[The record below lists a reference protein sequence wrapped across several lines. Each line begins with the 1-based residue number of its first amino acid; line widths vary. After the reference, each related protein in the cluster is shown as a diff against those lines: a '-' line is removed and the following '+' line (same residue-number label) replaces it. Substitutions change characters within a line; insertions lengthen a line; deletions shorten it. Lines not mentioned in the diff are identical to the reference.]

1 MSKFWLKTLSIIYDL
16 TLVFLYLATPF
27 AIGMFIHLF
36 FKPYNLI
43 TVITFVIV
51 WIILNILIYA
61 LGLFLI
67 KALRYY
73 FDAIHESLEK
83 LEDYRRNK
91 K

>member
-16 TLVFLYLATPF
+16 TLVFLYLVTPYIIAKF
-27 AIGMFIHLF
+27 VYIFIE
-36 FKPYNLI
+36 PYNLI
-43 TVITFVIV
+43 TVIIFVIV
-51 WIILNILIYA
+51 WIILNFLIYA

-67 KALRYY
+67 KVLRYY
-73 FDAIHESLEK
+73 FDVIHESLEE